1 MITFFRIIRT
11 GIVGFWR
18 NIWLSLATVLIL
30 IVSLSILT
38 SLIILNVVSDY
49 VVADIRSR
57 VDVSAYFK
65 PDASESSIME
75 IKADLERFDNVA
87 SIEYVSRDEA
97 LSRFKEEHADNEVI
111 IQSLDEIGNNPLE
124 ASLNIKASE
133 ASAYKAI
140 ANFIES
146 KYSELVDKV
155 NYRETASLIDRLF
168 SVTETVRRAGLAA
181 SGILLFVAFLVAFNT
196 VRLAIF
202 SMRDEISVMRLVGAS
217 NFFIRGPFLVEGILG
232 GLLASTATF
241 AIFLGLTFVLSPPVT
256 RFLSGYDI
264 FAYYYGHA
272 LQIFMLQLA
281 VGVIVGMASSTIA
294 IRRYLRV

>member
-38 SLIILNVVSDY
+38 SLIILNVVSDH

-97 LSRFKEEHADNEVI
+97 LARFKEEHADNEVI

-232 GLLASTATF
+232 GLLASTVTF
-241 AIFLGLTFVLSPPVT
+241 VLFLGLTFALSPPVT

-272 LQIFMLQLA
+272 LQIFVLQLA
-281 VGVIVGMASSTIA
+281 VGIIVGMASSTIA